1 MQLWRVP
8 TLIQH
13 PLNDTRS
20 GQTSAPQIPQ
30 EDIQTELSSI
40 VTHHFAALK
49 PTLRKESHMMP
60 RKLGAR
66 ISCRAK
72 VLRAYL
78 SHTHYKHSFVSRK
91 NWSFASGSMIL
102 ELKNSC
108 KRTQKLAHNPQE
120 AFVCNKHRTPL
131 SRRSKRS
138 ATSEQA
144 RNKRR
149 LAWV

>member
-1 MQLWRVP
+1 MMQLWRVP

-78 SHTHYKHSFVSRK
+78 SHTLQAQFCLQKK
-91 NWSFASGSMIL
+91 LIL
-102 ELKNSC
+102 RFRFNDFGAEKQLQTNSKAC
-108 KRTQKLAHNPQE
+108 SQ
-120 AFVCNKHRTPL
+120 
-131 SRRSKRS
+131 S
-138 ATSEQA
+138 ARGVRVQQT
-144 RNKRR
+144 
-149 LAWV
+149 